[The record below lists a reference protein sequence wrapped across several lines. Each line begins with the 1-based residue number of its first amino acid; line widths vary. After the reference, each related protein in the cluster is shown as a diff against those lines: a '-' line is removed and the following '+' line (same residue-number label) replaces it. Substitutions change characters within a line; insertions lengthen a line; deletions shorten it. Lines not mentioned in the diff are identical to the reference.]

1 MCAMVRSFPQVYEFH
16 NFFCCMYE
24 WYRSSWFGVFVWG
37 EGGRV
42 FLFQVYVLLKKFIEY
57 RLVLFRCKYW
67 KALLLHLGVVL
78 DKSAHANV
86 QCCLEDM
93 HNLIFFLGELSILKL
108 NNLTWLNHSQRY
120 ESNMRQRMVKANS
133 VNLRLSFL
141 KYGLL

>member
-1 MCAMVRSFPQVYEFH
+1 M
-16 NFFCCMYE
+16 
-24 WYRSSWFGVFVWG
+24 
-37 EGGRV
+37 
-42 FLFQVYVLLKKFIEY
+42 
-57 RLVLFRCKYW
+57 LFRCKYW
-67 KALLLHLGVVL
+67 KALLRHLGVVL

-93 HNLIFFLGELSILKL
+93 HNLISFLGELSILKL

-120 ESNMRQRMVKANS
+120 ERSIRQRMVKANS